1 MPRKAPRRTA
11 ERVLDAALEL
21 FNRFG
26 EPNVSTS
33 TVAAELGISPG
44 NLHYHYP
51 AKADLVNAL
60 FERYAQS
67 LQPLWP
73 AAREV
78 GDVEGAWFFLHTL
91 FERLWAFRFLYRDIN
106 ELPSRNRHL
115 EAGFQQLLQRKI
127 EAVTDLLAGMQ
138 RAGHL
143 ALQAGEAAA
152 TARSMV
158 VVLTYWLSFEYV
170 QDPRHTQDA
179 SHAGRSLMRGAYH
192 VLHLLLPYLETNERA
207 HLTALADAYGAL
219 AQSA

>member
-11 ERVLDAALEL
+11 ERVLEAALEL

-26 EPNVSTS
+26 EPNVSTT

-51 AKADLVNAL
+51 AKAELVNAL
-60 FERYAQS
+60 FERYEQS
-67 LQPLWP
+67 LQPLW
-73 AAREV
+73 AAAPEV

-91 FERLWAFRFLYRDIN
+91 FERLWEFRFLYRDIN
-106 ELPSRNRHL
+106 DLPSRNRRL
-115 EAGFQQLLQRKI
+115 ETGFQELLQRKI
-127 EAVTDLLAGMQ
+127 GAVGELLAGMQ

-143 ALQAGEAAA
+143 SLQPEEAQA

-170 QDPRHTQDA
+170 QDPRHAQDA
-179 SHAGRSLMRGAYH
+179 SQAGRSLLRGAYH
-192 VLHLLLPYLETNERA
+192 VLHLLLPYLETSERA
-207 HLTALADAYGAL
+207 HLTALAQAYGTR
-219 AQSA
+219 AQSS